1 MCIGSRALRKLLSFW
16 NIIAFSIF
24 ILSDVILGIK
34 TGIIIFLA
42 QFISAILKLLND
54 SNLRDSMGHS
64 GRELVI
70 KEFSKEIIASQTMKV
85 WNEAFE

>member
-1 MCIGSRALRKLLSFW
+1 MPFKDTDAMY
-16 NIIAFSIF
+16 
-24 ILSDVILGIK
+24 
-34 TGIIIFLA
+34 
-42 QFISAILKLLND
+42 SAILILLND

>member
-1 MCIGSRALRKLLSFW
+1 MI
-16 NIIAFSIF
+16 
-24 ILSDVILGIK
+24 
-34 TGIIIFLA
+34 
-42 QFISAILKLLND
+42 QFIYKINIANKDTDTMYSAILKLLND